1 MPQADTAANATIAP
15 PTSGRTFAPSDDAD
29 PWADAISEHVS
40 RGDYDLPMLPRV
52 ATEVVQVASG
62 SEVNAARLAE
72 LIHQDPALAGAVL
85 RVSNT
90 AAYMARTPTVSLQQA
105 VTRLGF
111 VTLGEIAL
119 AASLQSG
126 VFDVGRHQPRLD
138 LLWRHAIATAG
149 FAREIARERRLNVE
163 GGFLCGLLRTIGKPA
178 LLQMIANLE
187 RERAAEA
194 PESSVD
200 EILTRLHVPVGS
212 TLGERWELPEPVRAV
227 LDAQGD
233 LDAANGDD
241 LEVPIL
247 TTAAAS
253 VLATA
258 LLDPDDDADRSWHG
272 HPSFAALNMYP
283 EDVDAIE
290 AKGEHILDLVAS
302 MTA

>member
-1 MPQADTAANATIAP
+1 MPEAEIAANSVVAP
-15 PTSGRTFAPSDDAD
+15 PTTPMRSGSSNAAD
-29 PWADAISEHVS
+29 PWADAISEHLS

-72 LIHQDPALAGAVL
+72 LIHQDPALASAVL

-111 VTLGEIAL
+111 ATLGEIAL

-138 LLWRHAIATAG
+138 LLWQHAIATAG

-163 GGFLCGLLRTIGKPA
+163 GAFLCGLLHTIGKPA
-178 LLQMIANLE
+178 LLQMIADLE

-194 PESSVD
+194 AESSVN
-200 EILTRLHVPVGS
+200 EILTRLHAPVGS
-212 TLGERWELPEPVRAV
+212 ALGERWELPGPVRAV
-227 LDAQGD
+227 LNAQGD
-233 LDAANGDD
+233 LEGSNAEDV
-241 LEVPIL
+241 EVQIL

-253 VLATA
+253 ELATQ
-258 LLDPDDDADRSWHG
+258 LLDPAPEAERSAHG

-290 AKGEHILDLVAS
+290 AKGEQILDLVAS
-302 MTA
+302 MTS